1 MKLPPAVAC
10 DSPVHSWRK
19 FSHVRGVTSA
29 FSSISMVPML
39 PPPTLM
45 SKKTVGGRARVRGEA
60 GARQGVT
67 VGLGTWDRGLTASG
81 GRVARGL
88 SLGGV

>member
-45 SKKTVGGRARVRGEA
+45 SKKTTGGH
-60 GARQGVT
+60 
-67 VGLGTWDRGLTASG
+67 ASG
-81 GRVARGL
+81 ERPGPGRG
-88 SLGGV
+88 SQSFWGHGTGV